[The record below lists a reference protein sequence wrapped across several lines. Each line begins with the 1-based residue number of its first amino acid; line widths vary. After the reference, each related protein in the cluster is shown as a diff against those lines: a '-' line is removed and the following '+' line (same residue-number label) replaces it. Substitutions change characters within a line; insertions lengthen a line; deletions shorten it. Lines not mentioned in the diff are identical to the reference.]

1 MARALVCSAV
11 AGAAALLASG
21 ARAAEVTGD
30 LARLSIEDLANVEIV
45 SVSRHPERLSEAAA
59 SVFVISGD
67 DIRRS
72 GAQSLPEA
80 LRLAPNLNVQ
90 RVDALDYGISA
101 RGLNGFESANKLLVL
116 IDGRSVYSPFFAGV
130 EWSQLQPALP
140 DLDRIEVISGPGGA
154 LWGANAVNG
163 VINVVSRPADET
175 QGLLVD
181 AIGGSGDDSATVRYG
196 GPLGPAGAFRV
207 YVNGVNRADTL
218 RGGRGAGD
226 DWDGGPVGLRP
237 DLTSG
242 RDQVTLQGYAYLDAV
257 LSSIPAR
264 PEGKLEGSNLLG
276 RWTRGLSGD
285 SRLEVQAY
293 YDRYE
298 RRARGILDGVVTWD
312 IQAQYSFSWGPN
324 RIVAGAGYRRW
335 DDRFANYV
343 NGFVLDPP
351 SRTTTLG
358 NVFAQDQIDF
368 GDVTLTLGL
377 KAEDNSYSGVELMP
391 SVRLAWKTSDTGMVW
406 GAVSRAVRSPSRLD
420 RELVFPPFLLASTFE
435 PERLVAYEFG
445 YRGQPAARLSLSA
458 TAFYHRY
465 EAIRSNEATPV
476 TLFPIRIGNGL
487 EGETWGVETWADVDL
502 SQDWRLSAGLT
513 AMGKDFRASAGSSDI
528 SKLAAAGHDPAVQV
542 SLRSQTRLTP
552 TLDLDLRLRYVG
564 DTPREQVGGYLDA
577 PAYVE
582 ADARLA
588 WQVSDRV
595 ELSVAGLNL
604 LDDAHVEATEPRRTA
619 LRRSIQAGLRF
630 SW

>member
-1 MARALVCSAV
+1 MARAFVCSAV
-11 AGAAALLASG
+11 AAAAALLASG
-21 ARAAEVTGD
+21 ARAAEATGD

-45 SVSRHPERLSEAAA
+45 SVSKHPERLSEAAA

-130 EWSQLQPALP
+130 EWSQLQPDLP

-181 AIGGSGDDSATVRYG
+181 VIGGSGDDSATVRYG
-196 GPLGPAGAFRV
+196 GPLGSAGAFRV

-218 RGGRGAGD
+218 RGGRDAGD
-226 DWDGGPVGLRP
+226 QWDGGQLGFRT
-237 DLTSG
+237 DLTRG
-242 RDQVTLQGYAYLDAV
+242 RDRFTLQGDAYLDAV
-257 LSSIPAR
+257 PSSIPAR

-276 RWTRGLSGD
+276 RWTRGLAGE

-312 IQAQYSFSWGPN
+312 VQAQYSFSWGPN

-335 DDRFANYV
+335 HDRFANYV

-358 NVFAQDQIDF
+358 NVFVQDQIDF
-368 GDVTLTLGL
+368 GDATLTLGL
-377 KAEDNSYSGVELMP
+377 KAEDNSFSGVELMP
-391 SVRLAWKTSDTGMVW
+391 SVRLAWKTSETGMVW

-435 PERLVAYEFG
+435 PERLVAYEVG
-445 YRGQPAARLSLSA
+445 YRGQPAARLSFSA
-458 TAFYHRY
+458 TLFYHQY

-487 EGETWGVETWADVDL
+487 EGETWGLETWADVDL

-513 AMGKDFRASAGSSDI
+513 AMGKDFRASAGSADI
-528 SKLAAAGHDPAVQV
+528 SRLAAAGHDPAVQA
-542 SLRSQTRLTP
+542 SLRSQARLTP

-564 DTPREQVGGYLDA
+564 DTPREQFGGYLDA

-619 LRRSIQAGLRF
+619 LGRSIQAGLRF